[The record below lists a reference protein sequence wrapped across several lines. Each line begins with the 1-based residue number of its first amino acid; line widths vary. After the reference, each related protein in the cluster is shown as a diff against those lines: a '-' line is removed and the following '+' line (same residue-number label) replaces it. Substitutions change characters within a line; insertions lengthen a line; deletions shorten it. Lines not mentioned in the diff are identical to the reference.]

1 MTMKMALPACGEYV
15 SRIIRRQWLA
25 PDVFVLRLERP
36 PGFDFTAG
44 QRVRLHF
51 GEEARDYSVI
61 PGPHP
66 DALEFLIRK
75 VPGGIV
81 SAYLCRCPLQTPLHF
96 SGPGG
101 HFIYRPSS
109 RPAVFAATGTGI
121 APFAAMSRCGVRGF
135 IMLHGVRTTD
145 ELYYRDLI
153 VPAAAQFVPCL
164 TGPVETAAPCDV
176 FAGRTTRFLKTRLA
190 TGNYDFYL
198 AGRREMIAD
207 AMAIIDERFPA
218 SHVYTEI
225 FF

>member
-1 MTMKMALPACGEYV
+1 MTTKMVRPARGQHV
-15 SRIIRRQWLA
+15 SRIVRRQWLT
-25 PDVFVLRLERP
+25 PDVFSLGLERP
-36 PGFDFTAG
+36 PGFEFTAG
-44 QRVRLHF
+44 QRVSLRL

-61 PGPHP
+61 PGSHRET
-66 DALEFLIRK
+66 LEFLIRT

-81 SAYLCRCPLQTPLHF
+81 SAHLSRCPIHTPLHF

-121 APFAAMSRCGVRGF
+121 APFAAMCRSGLKGF
-135 IMLHGVRTTD
+135 IMLHGVRTAD

-153 VPAAAQFVPCL
+153 APAAARFVPCL
-164 TGPVETAAPCDV
+164 TAPAATTAPSDA

-190 TGNYDFYL
+190 PDNYDFYL

-218 SHVYTEI
+218 SRVYSEI